1 MVKEE
6 IYWNEKLNGYTLE
19 KEIDGVKSIKK
30 IPMKFKP
37 EDKTAKFRKEI
48 LKNEILSNSKK

>member
-6 IYWNEKLNGYTLE
+6 IYWNEKLNDYTLE

-30 IPMKFKP
+30 IPMKFKID
-37 EDKTAKFRKEI
+37 DKTSKYRKEI
-48 LKNEILSNSKK
+48 LKDEILDS